1 MRVTAG
7 LVTVGL
13 CLSTGLGC
21 LPGMSR
27 RVPSGPPVGQPV
39 LLDVPYLAQST
50 LLCGGAAIAMV
61 ERWWGRRGVY
71 AEDFADLVRP
81 SSGGILTTDLVPATR
96 ARGWDTQVF
105 RGTPGSVQTS
115 LRDGVPVVVL
125 IQVAPDRYHYVV
137 VLGWSDGRVVFHDPA
152 TAPFTALDENAFVAR
167 WEGAEGWA
175 LVVRPAPV
183 PPAVASADSTAPA
196 ALLSTM
202 PCPPWI
208 DLALDAVADGRLED
222 AASLIAQAGQACP
235 TEPLVLR
242 EAAGIRF
249 KQGRDAEVIRV
260 VSEYLAL
267 VPDDEYAWQLLATSR
282 YRAGDRDGALR
293 AWNRVGRPAVDL
305 IRIDGVREIRFREI
319 AGAISLPPGT
329 LLTPSRLALARR
341 RVSDVPALSQGIV
354 DYQPVPGGLVEVR
367 ASVVE
372 RPLVDRAWRLAAAA
386 GIGALAMREVSLQIA
401 SPTGGGE
408 MWTGAW
414 RWAPARP
421 RGAIRLEMPAHP
433 GFPGI
438 LTIEGSWERFR
449 FALDSAG
456 MPLLEETRR
465 SAVIGFGGWLTAGV
479 RPAATLG
486 FERWSGGRR
495 YLTGSFGAE
504 VRAREDRFE
513 FTAKGEYAVALSDH
527 APYTTGWTRATW
539 ASSLGLDR
547 AAWSA
552 RLGFDWAGRHA
563 PLGIWPMA
571 GKELSWALPLRA
583 HALTT
588 GEALAGRNAGRGI
601 TSAGLAADCPFYR
614 RGPLVLAAGLFLDA
628 AQIFAP
634 ADGSRE
640 NRFYLDGGGGLR
652 IGLGDGQLGVLR
664 IDVSRGLNSDGRTAL
679 TAGVHRSWPLSG
691 KTTGE
696 RR

>member
-1 MRVTAG
+1 VRIVSG
-7 LVTVGL
+7 LVTVGF

-21 LPGMSR
+21 TSGLSR
-27 RVPSGPPVGQPV
+27 RVLSGPPAGQPV

-81 SSGGILTTDLVPATR
+81 ASDGILTTELVTATR
-96 ARGWDTQVF
+96 ARGWDTRVF
-105 RGTPGSVQTS
+105 RGTPESVQRS
-115 LRDGVPVVVL
+115 LRDGVPVVAL
-125 IQVAPDRYHYVV
+125 IQVAPDLYHYVV

-152 TAPFTALDENAFVAR
+152 TAPFTGLDEDAFMAR
-167 WEGAEGWA
+167 WDGADGWA
-175 LVVRPAPV
+175 LMVRPAAA
-183 PPAVASADSTAPA
+183 PPAVAGAVRPPPAP
-196 ALLSTM
+196 LPSTM

-208 DLALDAVADGRLED
+208 DLALDAVAEGRLED
-222 AASLIAQAGQACP
+222 ASSLIAQAGQACP
-235 TEPLVLR
+235 AEPLVLR
-242 EAAGIRF
+242 ETAGIRF
-249 KQGRDAEVIRV
+249 KQGRDAEVVRL
-260 VSEYLAL
+260 VSRYLAL
-267 VPDDEYAWQLLATSR
+267 VPGDEYAWQLLATSR
-282 YRAGDRDGALR
+282 YRAGDRAGALG
-293 AWNRVGRPAVDL
+293 AWNRVGRPTVDL
-305 IRIDGVREIRFREI
+305 IRVDGVGEIRFSEI
-319 AGAISLPPGT
+319 AGAISAPPGA

-341 RVSDVPALSQGIV
+341 RVSDVPALSRAVV

-372 RPLVDRAWRLAAAA
+372 RPLVDRAWRLAAAG
-386 GIGALAMREVSLQIA
+386 GISAIAQREVSLQIA
-401 SPTGGGE
+401 NPTGGGE

-421 RGAIRLEMPAHP
+421 RSAIRLEMPVDP
-433 GFPGI
+433 GLQGV

-449 FALDSAG
+449 FSLDSARA
-456 MPLLEETRR
+456 LLFEETRR
-465 SAVIGFGGWLTAGV
+465 SAIVGFGGWLTAGV
-479 RPAATLG
+479 RPAGALG

-495 YLTGSFGAE
+495 YLTGSLGAE
-504 VRAREDRFE
+504 VRAQDDRFE
-513 FTAKGEYAVALSDH
+513 LTARAEYAVALSRH

-552 RLGFDWAGRHA
+552 RLGFDWAGRDA
-563 PLGIWPMA
+563 PLGTWPMA

-588 GEALAGRNAGRGI
+588 GEALAGRSAGRGI
-601 TSAGLAADCPFYR
+601 TSAGLAGDRPFYR

-628 AQIFAP
+628 AKIFSP

-640 NRFYLDGGGGLR
+640 DRFYLDGGGGLR
-652 IGLGDGQLGVLR
+652 LALGDGRLGVLR
-664 IDVSRGLNSDGRTAL
+664 IDVSKGLMSGGRTAV
-679 TAGVHRSWPLSG
+679 TAGVHRSWPLLRQG
-691 KTTGE
+691 Y
-696 RR
+696 R